1 MDTGWAWPVFCL
13 PALSPETLSPWLIGA
28 GSPLGV
34 QRGWERRFLQTQP
47 PSAHRDR
54 ARAVEVNLGLER
66 DRSVWSGSRGR
77 GATSLKSGGPEAAD
91 ASPPPPPPSSSRS
104 STDRARPTTSGGH
117 PLTWETPS
125 RQCLVGCWTETWA
138 PWPGLPDTQSSLEV
152 AQNGARGLTC
162 RLRGSLSGVGAS
174 LPASL
179 PGLSSTAPHFPM
191 SQGLRRVISGRIS

>member
-1 MDTGWAWPVFCL
+1 MDTGWVWPVFCL

-34 QRGWERRFLQTQP
+34 QRGWESRFLQTQP
-47 PSAHRDR
+47 PSAHRGR

-117 PLTWETPS
+117 PLSHGKHPHGNVWLGVGPKPGRHGLACLTHKVHSRWLRTGPRDSPAAFGVLCEVWASPSPPPS
-125 RQCLVGCWTETWA
+125 R
-138 PWPGLPDTQSSLEV
+138 
-152 AQNGARGLTC
+152 
-162 RLRGSLSGVGAS
+162 GSPPQHPTS
-174 LPASL
+174 P
-179 PGLSSTAPHFPM
+179 
-191 SQGLRRVISGRIS
+191 